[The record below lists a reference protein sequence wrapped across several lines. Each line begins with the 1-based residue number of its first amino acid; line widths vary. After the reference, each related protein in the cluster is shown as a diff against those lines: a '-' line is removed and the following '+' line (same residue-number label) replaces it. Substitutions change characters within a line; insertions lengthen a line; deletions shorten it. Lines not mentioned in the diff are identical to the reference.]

1 MILNSR
7 VFHEQ
12 EQINSS
18 ECDISLINIIS
29 ILTLCIIIFANAQT
43 NTKHTHT
50 HTHTHI
56 RLDPMESDVR
66 MRHEAIRL
74 ESGTKYAANIWY
86 HMHDYDLAVGANGYN

>member
-1 MILNSR
+1 M
-7 VFHEQ
+7 HK
-12 EQINSS
+12 QIQN
-18 ECDISLINIIS
+18 
-29 ILTLCIIIFANAQT
+29 
-43 NTKHTHT
+43 T

>member
-50 HTHTHI
+50 HIYI